1 MSTEPTSRVHEDES
15 SQVLAT
21 GERTIHQIPVLTVKK
36 LAEKLVEI
44 EKTIGYER
52 ALLCVEML
60 SYMSINAM
68 VDQGGPDN
76 DPNLMPSR
84 YCILRGATDKGLKE
98 KGNLDP
104 FGPKDGSPKY
114 ELHPDASHT
123 MSVQSLAD
131 LLVFGGY
138 LQGGFPVWTK
148 DPNPASSEAS
158 LANAEPRK
166 FEEMDDELID
176 ALNLYCSQGTTP
188 LPDWELPKTYKVDE
202 NDSLSSIARELG
214 IRNWRL
220 LWEMN
225 KDVLGDK
232 WDRPPVGTEL
242 KLPDPTKD
250 PLEDAQKSSN
260 QKTEDVS
267 FAEWLD
273 GYSSPLQFADKG
285 YQYPGLY
292 LSLTIL
298 DDQNNVA
305 KFDAPTP
312 FSVHVRGAPPVL
324 IHHVEVKQGDEIDF
338 VVPDGPNVSWGLKDR
353 PMSSL
358 GEAWFYYTEDEF
370 EDCEPEGLDR
380 NNYENADKLMNRHV
394 SSNKEKQ
401 K

>member
-15 SQVLAT
+15 ATLLAT
-21 GERTIHQIPVLTVKK
+21 GERTIHHIPVLTVRK
-36 LAEKLVEI
+36 LAEKLMEI
-44 EKTIGYER
+44 EKNVGYER

-60 SYMSINAM
+60 DYGSLRLL
-68 VDQGGPDN
+68 VEQGGGDN

-84 YCILRGATDKGLKE
+84 YCILPGASDQGLKA
-98 KGNLDP
+98 KGNLDA

-114 ELHPDASHT
+114 ELHPDAPHT
-123 MSVQSLAD
+123 MSVQNLAD

-138 LQGGFPVWTK
+138 LEGGYPAWTK
-148 DPNPASSEAS
+148 PAPGSYDTSEV
-158 LANAEPRK
+158 EPRK
-166 FEEMDDELID
+166 FEEMDDELVD
-176 ALNLYCSQGTTP
+176 ALNAYIAQGSTP
-188 LPDWELPKTYKVDE
+188 FPDWELPESYEVDE

-220 LWEMN
+220 IWEMN
-225 KDVLGDK
+225 KDALGDK
-232 WDRPPVGTEL
+232 WDRPPVKAKL
-242 KLPDPTKD
+242 KLPDTTKD
-250 PLEDAQKSSN
+250 PLGE
-260 QKTEDVS
+260 EVS

-285 YQYPGLY
+285 YQYPGVY

-305 KFDAPTP
+305 KFDKPIP
-312 FSVHVRGAPPVL
+312 FSVHLRGAPPVL

-338 VVPDGPNVSWGLKDR
+338 VVPDGPNISWGLQNN

-358 GEAWFYYTEDEF
+358 GEAWFYYAEDDF
-370 EDCEPEGLDR
+370 EEPDSEGIDR
-380 NNYENADKLMNRHV
+380 NQFDGAEALMNRHV
-394 SSNKEKQ
+394 SANKEKQ